1 MMIIALLVVG
11 AFAFYVMNHEER
23 VRALQPPLRFLRHA
37 VAAAMRGRAG
47 VRVFARAVYAR
58 KPWAVASLGAAVAL
72 TIAASVH
79 PVLVKGLTDI
89 RPDIERLIA
98 VEQQTSGAY
107 EKAVAQFRLG
117 ALSAEALARVIHGT
131 VMPELQ
137 AIRLRLKSLDQVP
150 GEHRPVLAQAD
161 EYLRLRDESWRLRAA
176 ALEKR
181 SMAALKQ
188 ADRAERTSL
197 EAFARV
203 RVPEVS
209 R

>member
-11 AFAFYVMNHEER
+11 GFAFYVMTSEER
-23 VRALQPPLRFLRHA
+23 VRAMKPAFRFLRDGL
-37 VAAAMRGRAG
+37 AAAMRGRAG
-47 VRVFARAVYAR
+47 VRFFAHAVYAR
-58 KPWAVASLGAAVAL
+58 RPWAVASLGAVVAL
-72 TIAASVH
+72 MIAASVH
-79 PVLVKGLTDI
+79 AVWVKGLTDI

-137 AIRLRLKSLDQVP
+137 AVRLRLKSLDRVP
-150 GEHRPVLAQAD
+150 DEHRPVLAQAD

-197 EAFARV
+197 EAFDRV